1 MKKLEEL
8 FEESS
13 IRIKTSLNEN
23 FKVVYDVYHH
33 DKLIDT
39 HTTKRAAKIN
49 AIIIQDSLTT
59 KII

>member
-1 MKKLEEL
+1 MKNLEEL
-8 FEESS
+8 LKESS
-13 IRIKTSLNEN
+13 IIIKTSLNEN

-39 HTTKRAAKIN
+39 HTTKREAKIN